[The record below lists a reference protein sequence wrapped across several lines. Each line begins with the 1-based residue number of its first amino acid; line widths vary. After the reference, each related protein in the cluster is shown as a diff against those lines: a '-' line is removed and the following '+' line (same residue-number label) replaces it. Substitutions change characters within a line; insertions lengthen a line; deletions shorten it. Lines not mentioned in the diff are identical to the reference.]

1 MMGINSVSNGAT
13 QFNHGNSA
21 SRIAGTA
28 VWQGPRLHS
37 PRRGS
42 GATERPGT
50 KGPATEFTYLGV
62 WTGMIH
68 LMNHLRF
75 WTAT

>member
-1 MMGINSVSNGAT
+1 MSFDT
-13 QFNHGNSA
+13 
-21 SRIAGTA
+21 
-28 VWQGPRLHS
+28 
-37 PRRGS
+37 RGS
-42 GATERPGT
+42 EATERPGT
-50 KGPATEFTYLGV
+50 KGPATEFTYLGA

>member
-28 VWQGPRLHS
+28 VWQGPPAS
-37 PRRGS
+37 VPRRGS

-50 KGPATEFTYLGV
+50 KGPATEFTYLGA